1 MQRQKT
7 QNLLKNGKS
16 KLILLFMLYL
26 GQFFFLIGI
35 NENHIELSK
44 HIDSYF
50 QGIPRSFRINVKELN
65 FSKLKI
71 IDLYLFQLVSKL
83 YAVIISSCVFLK
95 VVMNHSFYLH
105 LIFMYWC
112 YTKIGVRISFFFQL
126 ICSELCSDMKF
137 CIFAMETVA
146 I

>member
-112 YTKIGVRISFFFQL
+112 YTKIGVRISFFFNL
-126 ICSELCSDMKF
+126 FVLSFVL
-137 CIFAMETVA
+137 T
-146 I
+146 